1 MDFDIVIVRVHD
13 GYRVAHGHLH
23 LASALNTANE
33 AVAYVPGEGN
43 VKVVKTRR
51 GFLVG
56 KDSQCYEF
64 SSIERKQALSA
75 TQLHYLGLVATTHH

>member
-23 LASALNTANE
+23 LASALNISNE
-33 AVAYVPGEGN
+33 AVAFVPGEGN
-43 VKVVKTRR
+43 VKVVKSRR

-56 KDSQCYEF
+56 KDNKWLPVL
-64 SSIERKQALSA
+64 IN
-75 TQLHYLGLVATTHH
+75 